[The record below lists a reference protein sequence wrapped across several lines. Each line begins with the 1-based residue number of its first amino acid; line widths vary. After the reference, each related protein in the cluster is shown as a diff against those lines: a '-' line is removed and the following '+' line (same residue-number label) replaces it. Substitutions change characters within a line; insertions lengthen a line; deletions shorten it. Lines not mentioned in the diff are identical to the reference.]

1 MHKHKKYLGQNF
13 LVDKNIIDKILDRV
27 SPLNSD
33 SFLEIGPGEGAITQP
48 LINKISKLI
57 VVEKDQALSIKLNVM
72 FSKKT
77 NITIINNDVLKI
89 DLDKCINNQVR
100 VIGNLPYNIATEI
113 IFFLLNSKN
122 KIHDIHVML
131 QKEMVDRICAP
142 PGNKQYGRISVMVQA
157 NYDVEKLFD
166 VSPNVFEPKP
176 KVWSS
181 YMKLIP
187 KKKVFINDAH
197 EENFKRI
204 VTKAFVSRRKMI
216 KTSLKDSVP
225 LDKIFHIIGDE
236 KIRPEQLN
244 YDQFIEMA
252 KYV

>member
-1 MHKHKKYLGQNF
+1 MHKHKKSLGQNF
-13 LVDKNIIDKILDRV
+13 LVDKNVINKILNRV

-33 SFLEIGPGEGAITQP
+33 CFLEIGPGEGALTFP
-48 LINKISKLI
+48 LIDRVSKLI
-57 VVEKDQALSIKLNVM
+57 VIEKDQTLSLKLSDM
-72 FSKKT
+72 FSKSNK
-77 NITIINNDVLKI
+77 ITIINHDVLKI
-89 DLDKCINNQVR
+89 DLNNYIKDQIR

-131 QKEMVDRICAP
+131 QKEMVDRISAP
-142 PGNKQYGRISVMVQA
+142 PGNKQYGRISVVVQA
-157 NYDVEKLFD
+157 NYDVKKLFD

-181 YMKLIP
+181 YMRLIP
-187 KKKVFINDAH
+187 KKKVFIDDTH
-197 EENFKRI
+197 KENFKKI
-204 VTKAFVSRRKMI
+204 VTLAFVSRRKMI
-216 KTSLKDSVP
+216 KTSLKDSVS
-225 LDKIFHIIGDE
+225 LGKIYHIIGDE
-236 KIRPEQLN
+236 KIRPEQLS